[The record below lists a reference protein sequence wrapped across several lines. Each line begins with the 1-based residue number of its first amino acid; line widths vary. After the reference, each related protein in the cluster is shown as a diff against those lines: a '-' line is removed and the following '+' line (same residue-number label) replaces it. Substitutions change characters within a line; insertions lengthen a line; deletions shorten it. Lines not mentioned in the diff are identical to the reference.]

1 MTMDDPH
8 DTQKVLCFRCGRVL
22 KSRKSIELGMG
33 RGCAKRVKA
42 QLDAMNKAEKAT
54 LPIFPKK
61 DPEI

>member
-1 MTMDDPH
+1 MRISDDGAGN
-8 DTQKVLCFRCGRVL
+8 TEKVLCFRCGRVL

-54 LPIFPKK
+54 LPMFPKK
-61 DPEI
+61 